1 MSSGSTPW
9 VSSALNPSHAPPIKM
24 AHMFTYAYIGNWM
37 TLLVRSMCA
46 CTYANIGLQQQI
58 HNNLVLHAPAQP
70 SLAAHFK
77 YSSMNLLL
85 QFIIYIIIQNNHLCQ
100 LSHPASIPQKRGN
113 HCNAVKPFVSK
124 L

>member
-9 VSSALNPSHAPPIKM
+9 VSSALNPSHALPIKM

-77 YSSMNLLL
+77 YSSMNYMYNNPKQSPVSIISPCQHTSEAWQPL
-85 QFIIYIIIQNNHLCQ
+85 QCCKALC
-100 LSHPASIPQKRGN
+100 
-113 HCNAVKPFVSK
+113 V
-124 L
+124 